1 MPWFSVQQM
10 FVYLSMCQ
18 SLLGSGYTTV
28 NGTEKALA
36 SWSLHSSGERTD
48 NKRID
53 KVVRRALE
61 KKLNKRKF

>member
-1 MPWFSVQQM
+1 
-10 FVYLSMCQ
+10 MCQ